1 MAGGKLDFV
10 SFIKGRMNKSIDE
23 RLLPEGEYVDAMNV
37 RLGSTETTEIGAV
50 ENSRGNTQLTTL
62 EFGGSPL
69 SNAAKCIG
77 ALEDGA
83 NETIYWFVHD
93 SANTVAP
100 GGKVD
105 LIVSYNTQTTQLRYH
120 VITAAGNA
128 ANPSTLNFDPEYL
141 ITGVNKIENLLFFTD
156 DLNPPRRIN
165 VNENYP
171 FATNAGVDGIE
182 EEDISVVLKP
192 PGFEDATATGDTP
205 LTVPQITL
213 ITAAGGE
220 NYIKNRFISFA
231 YRYRYKNG
239 EYSATSLFTNPA
251 FQPGNF
257 RFDTRNYDNSGMENN
272 FNGVR
277 VLFSTGS
284 ERVTE
289 VDLLYKDSNTN
300 SIYVIERFH
309 KADYGWGDN
318 QHQEYVFTNSK
329 IYSVLG
335 SDELLRLYDNVPK
348 IAQAQTIMANRLVYG
363 NYTDG
368 YDIVNE
374 ARQDIA
380 MNFNASVL
388 SSLIGLT
395 TLPNGVFSNGINYT
409 INASSSTQVPNST
422 ATFDLTDIANKL
434 VRGASLTITLR
445 YEHAFLN
452 GTTTTT
458 CYVNNNSF
466 KSPDITIQT
475 TVLLTAD
482 YTSIFD
488 FASSTDFENAIGT
501 IEGTNFEP
509 IATAANGT
517 SLTDSFNSTLVPPS
531 TGCTFV
537 TALTAINDST
547 SQQGIRITKA
557 QGSNDIS
564 LQLLAAKYTSS
575 DNGQSTEM
583 YEYFQ
588 LKRAQVSFTQEA
600 DRSSL
605 HSNRDYEVGIVYL
618 DEYAR
623 ASSVLV
629 SEYNTA
635 YVPPENSILKNKIQV
650 SINNY
655 APYWAK
661 KYKFV
666 LKPSKSNYETIFTN
680 FFYTNP
686 FDNVTHFK
694 LDGDNQQKV
703 QTGDKLIV
711 KKDVDGALPNI
722 VETTVLEVK
731 AQPSNF
737 LDNENELGDGSEQL
751 AGLYMQIKVSNFNA
765 TIADDSVVDYG
776 EKKRGSYS
784 AGKCSPFY
792 TVAYPLYTYTAASGG
807 NPATTQNYSIPGGSV
822 IKLKFGFR
830 RKANNITNCPLREIV
845 FEQDFVAGGDYTDF
859 RDWFNDTNIDLNNF
873 VTQNGVGGSNVVEY
887 SPTVV
892 TPSSPTSAIDP
903 NDPFTMLNAYN
914 VPCTNQKFTGN
925 IAFIQQTPGD
935 VNSPL
940 WFGWRTTGVGCP
952 HVAFNSGGRK
962 MEVFVD
968 IVVQRAD
975 ATIVF
980 ETQPADASEEIFY
993 DASRT
998 YDIVRDASGVH
1009 LHQSGGDVDEGEQN
1023 QTLTQDAVVTLDF
1036 MDCYSF
1042 GNGVESFKILDRL
1055 ATRSVVIG
1063 QRALAESNQD
1073 FKEADRFASVTYSGR
1088 YGFSSGVN
1096 NLNEFNL
1103 GLVNF
1108 QDVETSFGPI
1118 MKLHGRETDIL
1129 CLQEDRISYILSGK
1143 DLISDSVGGGAIVS
1157 TPSVLGKQIA
1167 RIEEYGISHNPES
1180 FVQWGKYMY
1189 FTDTKRLAVIRLGS
1203 TGQLG
1208 SGLELISDT
1217 GMRSWFRDT
1226 FIEQL
1231 NTQKLGGFDPYM
1243 DEYVL
1248 STNLTE
1254 VPIPV
1259 PQLTC
1264 GVQLDVTSLSSAVSY
1279 VIDYGS
1285 IIGTATV
1292 NYAVSVGTVNIS
1304 VLWNGNTTSSGNVTG
1319 SGSFTFN
1326 KSASSPSTATIS
1338 ITPVG
1343 TPTPKVTVTPACIPP
1358 VEITVIKCL
1367 INSSDNNSETIH
1379 TEYSWNDGS
1388 TYSPVD
1394 SDLAVLG
1401 NNSNIFSE
1409 YNSQTGVR
1417 SQGVFPYDGVNVTI
1431 RLNKIN
1437 FDNYDWTYPYDNFR
1451 YLSSNT
1457 LYQNN
1462 QTDVTALLAA
1472 STQIPNGDVTN
1483 PSPGL
1488 RQATLSNLSIPI
1500 GNQYLY
1506 LIYDLRTVSAQQL
1519 CYDASSADDACCL
1532 CTWTCTSFS
1541 ISSQAETAADAC
1553 PLIVGNTNYHSGT
1566 AAQPAIGDVVYT
1578 SSNCQDALN
1587 GTVNYAEI
1595 GFYKITGNKYIQIG
1609 TNGLVLDVQNC

>member
-1 MAGGKLDFV
+1 
-10 SFIKGRMNKSIDE
+10 
-23 RLLPEGEYVDAMNV
+23 
-37 RLGSTETTEIGAV
+37 
-50 ENSRGNTQLTTL
+50 
-62 EFGGSPL
+62 
-69 SNAAKCIG
+69 
-77 ALEDGA
+77 
-83 NETIYWFVHD
+83 
-93 SANTVAP
+93 
-100 GGKVD
+100 
-105 LIVSYNTQTTQLRYH
+105 
-120 VITAAGNA
+120 
-128 ANPSTLNFDPEYL
+128 
-141 ITGVNKIENLLFFTD
+141 
-156 DLNPPRRIN
+156 
-165 VNENYP
+165 
-171 FATNAGVDGIE
+171 
-182 EEDISVVLKP
+182 
-192 PGFEDATATGDTP
+192 
-205 LTVPQITL
+205 
-213 ITAAGGE
+213 
-220 NYIKNRFISFA
+220 
-231 YRYRYKNG
+231 
-239 EYSATSLFTNPA
+239 
-251 FQPGNF
+251 
-257 RFDTRNYDNSGMENN
+257 
-272 FNGVR
+272 
-277 VLFSTGS
+277 
-284 ERVTE
+284 
-289 VDLLYKDSNTN
+289 
-300 SIYVIERFH
+300 
-309 KADYGWGDN
+309 
-318 QHQEYVFTNSK
+318 
-329 IYSVLG
+329 
-335 SDELLRLYDNVPK
+335 
-348 IAQAQTIMANRLVYG
+348 
-363 NYTDG
+363 
-368 YDIVNE
+368 
-374 ARQDIA
+374 
-380 MNFNASVL
+380 
-388 SSLIGLT
+388 
-395 TLPNGVFSNGINYT
+395 
-409 INASSSTQVPNST
+409 
-422 ATFDLTDIANKL
+422 
-434 VRGASLTITLR
+434 
-445 YEHAFLN
+445 
-452 GTTTTT
+452 
-458 CYVNNNSF
+458 
-466 KSPDITIQT
+466 
-475 TVLLTAD
+475 
-482 YTSIFD
+482 
-488 FASSTDFENAIGT
+488 
-501 IEGTNFEP
+501 
-509 IATAANGT
+509 
-517 SLTDSFNSTLVPPS
+517 
-531 TGCTFV
+531 
-537 TALTAINDST
+537 
-547 SQQGIRITKA
+547 
-557 QGSNDIS
+557 
-564 LQLLAAKYTSS
+564 
-575 DNGQSTEM
+575 
-583 YEYFQ
+583 
-588 LKRAQVSFTQEA
+588 
-600 DRSSL
+600 L

-629 SEYNTA
+629 SEYNTV
-635 YVPPENSILKNKIQV
+635 YVPPQNSILKNKIQV
-650 SINNY
+650 SLNNY

-711 KKDVDGALPNI
+711 KKDVDGALSSI

-737 LDNENELGDGSEQL
+737 LDNENELGAGSEQL
-751 AGLYMQIKVSNFNA
+751 AGLYMQLKVSNFNA
-765 TIADDSVVDYG
+765 TIAADSVVDYG
-776 EKKRGSYS
+776 EKTHGNESES
-784 AGKCSPFY
+784 TCNNVF
-792 TVAYPLYTYTAASGG
+792 TVAYPLYTYTAANGG

-830 RKANNITNCPLREIV
+830 RDANDFLGCPRREIV
-845 FEQDFVAGGDYTDF
+845 FDQDFVAGGDYTDF

-873 VTQNGVGGSNVVEY
+873 ATQIGVGGNNVVEY
-887 SPTVV
+887 SSIVV
-892 TPSSPTSAIDP
+892 TPTNPQYIDP
-903 NDPFTMLNAYN
+903 NVDTTHKLTGWN
-914 VPCTNQKFTGN
+914 VPCQGQKFKGN
-925 IAFIQQTPGD
+925 IAFVQATPGD

-940 WFGWRTTGVGCP
+940 YFGWRCTGVGCGDTI
-952 HVAFNSGGRK
+952 FGSGGRK
-962 MEVFVD
+962 MEPFVD

-998 YDIVRDASGVH
+998 YDIVRDTSGIH
-1009 LHQSGGDVDEGEQN
+1009 LHQSGGNVDEGEQN
-1023 QTLTQDAVVTLDF
+1023 QTLSQDAVVTLDF

-1167 RIEEYGISHNPES
+1167 RVEEYGISYNPES

-1248 STNLTE
+1248 STNLTQ
-1254 VPIPV
+1254 VPIPI

-1264 GVQLDVTSLSSAVSY
+1264 GVQLDVVSLSAAVSY

-1285 IIGTATV
+1285 IIGTATIT
-1292 NYAVSVGTVNIS
+1292 YAVPVGSVTIT
-1304 VLWNGNTTSSGNVTG
+1304 VLWNGNTTSSGPVAGTG
-1319 SGSFTFN
+1319 NFTFN
-1326 KSASSPSTATIS
+1326 KSASSPTTATIT

-1343 TPTPKVTVTPACIPP
+1343 TTKPTVTVTPQCIPP

-1367 INSSDNNSETIH
+1367 INSPDNNSETIH
-1379 TEYSWNDGS
+1379 TEYRWDDGV
-1388 TYSPVD
+1388 TFSPVD

-1409 YNSQTGVR
+1409 YNTQTGVR
-1417 SQGVFPYDGVNVTI
+1417 SQGVFPYDGVNLTI

-1472 STQIPNGDVTN
+1472 STQIANGSVTN

-1500 GNQYLY
+1500 NNQYLY
-1506 LIYDLRTVSAQQL
+1506 LIYDLRTISAQQL

-1532 CTWTCTSFS
+1532 CSWTCTSFS
-1541 ISSQAETAADAC
+1541 ISSQAETAVDAC
-1553 PLIVGNTNYHSGT
+1553 PLVVGNTNYHSGA